1 MALLALAAMSL
12 IAGCRQDMQNQPKF
26 IPLRSSEF
34 FPDQRSARY
43 PVPGTVR
50 RLDQRELDA
59 GALDPASYYLTG
71 KHGTAFGNEMPY
83 PLTRDVLARGQN
95 RYNIYC
101 TPCHDMVGDGRGMI
115 VQRGFKHPPTF
126 HQQRLRNAPVGY
138 FYDIMSNGL
147 GAMPDYSTQL
157 KPADRWAVAAYIRAL
172 QLSQHAR
179 AEDVPGG
186 AEKLK
191 EAKPEENGIKYP
203 PSSYVPQ
210 GGVKP

>member
-1 MALLALAAMSL
+1 VLLVLAAISV
-12 IAGCRQDMQNQPKF
+12 ITGCRQDMQNQPKF

-71 KHGTAFGNEMPY
+71 KHGVAFGNEMPF

-101 TPCHDMVGDGRGMI
+101 TPCHDMVGEGKGMI

-138 FYDIMSNGL
+138 FYDVMSNGL
-147 GAMPDYSTQL
+147 GAMPDYTTQL
-157 KPADRWAVAAYIRAL
+157 NPSDRWAVAAYIRAL
-172 QLSQHAR
+172 QLSQHAEEKDVTP
-179 AEDVPGG
+179 AEQ
-186 AEKLK
+186 EKLK
-191 EAKPEENGIKYP
+191 TPSENGTKYP

-210 GGVKP
+210 GGVKQ